1 MIITSLC
8 LPGLSIKG
16 LKVIAHQIDNQPR
29 LIAIDWL
36 SDSVGE
42 SDLSAVKG
50 QDNNG
55 LDKNLDKWSKTIVG
69 QAPSGLSKLMRH
81 YQIKDDEAYYI
92 DENSLSKDDSLQ
104 ALLLSTIKQLQQ
116 YANGERQAFDL
127 PLDLSQG
134 SPFQQ
139 RVWQALQD
147 ISYGE
152 TISYAQLAQN
162 IGQPTAYRA
171 VANANGKNPFS
182 IVIPCHRVIAS
193 DGSLGGYT
201 GGLDKK
207 RLLLAIES
215 QHD

>member
-1 MIITSLC
+1 
-8 LPGLSIKG
+8 
-16 LKVIAHQIDNQPR
+16 
-29 LIAIDWL
+29 
-36 SDSVGE
+36 
-42 SDLSAVKG
+42 
-50 QDNNG
+50 
-55 LDKNLDKWSKTIVG
+55 
-69 QAPSGLSKLMRH
+69 MRH
-81 YQIKDDEAYYI
+81 YQVKDDEAYYI
-92 DENSLSKDDSLQ
+92 DENSLSEDNPLQ

-116 YANGERQAFDL
+116 YTNGERQAFDL

-215 QHD
+215 QHN